1 MAPTPQGVHLMSS
14 YTPRKCNVPGCKKPA
29 LFNGYDYRGLATY
42 KIRCSKHHAE
52 HFAAK
57 KGITRT
63 EWNREILENSAAK
76 QGMTVAEYQKRT
88 LENTAA
94 SRGMTVAEYKK
105 SIHPYHK
112 YRKNCCQNAKGE
124 YKGWLGVPCSITEYP
139 EMFMHVDHLDGN
151 HGNNDPDNLI
161 TLCPTCHAVKTWIFD
176 CVSHEHITPI
186 AQEEQHELGLET

>member
-1 MAPTPQGVHLMSS
+1 MSS
-14 YTPRKCNVPGCKKPA
+14 YKPRKCNVPGCKKPA

-42 KIRCSKHHAE
+42 KTRCSKHHAE

-57 KGITRT
+57 KGVSRT

-94 SRGMTVAEYKK
+94 SRGMTVAEYQKRTLENTAASRGMTVAEYKK

-112 YRKNCCQNAKGE
+112 YRKNYCQNAKGK

-151 HGNNDPDNLI
+151 HGNNDPDNLM
-161 TLCPTCHAVKTWIFD
+161 TLCPTCHGVKTWIFGD
-176 CVSHEHITPI
+176 T
-186 AQEEQHELGLET
+186 QK